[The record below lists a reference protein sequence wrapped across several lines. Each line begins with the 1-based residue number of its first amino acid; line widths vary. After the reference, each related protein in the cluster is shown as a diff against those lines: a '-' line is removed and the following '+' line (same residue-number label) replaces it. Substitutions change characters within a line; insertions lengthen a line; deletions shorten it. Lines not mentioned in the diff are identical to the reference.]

1 MKKVMLF
8 AATASLMFAAC
19 GGDKA
24 KSEQQE
30 GADVAANGVVE
41 LPTDAPV
48 VSGDVVYIDI
58 DYTMMA
64 SKLYQ
69 KEGKVFEQKM
79 ADYRKKVEAAQIALA
94 KQEQALAEQYNKL
107 QAEAA
112 KLQDDFNR
120 GLITSIEATRKQEDI
135 QKRGAELQGRMA
147 DYDKQVQQQ
156 AADFQKEEQVLVE
169 EQNVVINR
177 FQKLLRD
184 ALDEINADKRY
195 KMIVNAVSVVDADP
209 SLNISSIVLTKVDE
223 LYEGGAL
230 D

>member
-1 MKKVMLF
+1 MLF

-24 KSEQQE
+24 KSEQQ
-30 GADVAANGVVE
+30 GAADVAVDGVE
-41 LPTDAPV
+41 LTTDAPV

-69 KEGKVFEQKM
+69 KEGKAFEQKM
-79 ADYRKKVEAAQIALA
+79 TDYRKKVEAAQLALA
-94 KQEQALAEQYNKL
+94 KQDQSLAEQYNKL
-107 QAEAA
+107 QNEAA

-156 AADFQKEEQVLVE
+156 AADFQKEEQVLAE
-169 EQNVVINR
+169 EQNVVLNR

-184 ALDEINADKRY
+184 ALNEINADKRY
-195 KMIVNAVSVVDADP
+195 KMIINAVSVVDADP
-209 SLNISSIVLTKVDE
+209 SLNISNIVLEKVDA

-230 D
+230 N

>member
-1 MKKVMLF
+1 MLF

-24 KSEQQE
+24 KSEQQ
-30 GADVAANGVVE
+30 GAVDVANDGVE
-41 LPTDAPV
+41 LTVDAPV

-69 KEGKVFEQKM
+69 KEGTAFEQKM
-79 ADYRKKVEAAQIALA
+79 ADYRKKVEAAQLALA
-94 KQEQALAEQYNKL
+94 KQEQSLAEQYNKL
-107 QAEAA
+107 QNEAA

-169 EQNVVINR
+169 EQNVVLNR

-184 ALDEINADKRY
+184 ALNEINADKRY
-195 KMIVNAVSVVDADP
+195 KMIINAVSVVDADP
-209 SLNISSIVLTKVDE
+209 SLNISNIVLEKVDA

-230 D
+230 N

>member
-1 MKKVMLF
+1 MLF

-24 KSEQQE
+24 KSEQQ
-30 GADVAANGVVE
+30 GAADVANDGVE
-41 LPTDAPV
+41 LTVDAPV

-69 KEGKVFEQKM
+69 KEGTAFEQKM
-79 ADYRKKVEAAQIALA
+79 TDYRKKVEAAQLALA
-94 KQEQALAEQYNKL
+94 KQDQSLAEQYNKL
-107 QAEAA
+107 QNEAA

-169 EQNVVINR
+169 EQNVVLNR

-184 ALDEINADKRY
+184 ALNEINADKRY
-195 KMIVNAVSVVDADP
+195 KMIINAVSVVDADP
-209 SLNISSIVLTKVDE
+209 SLNISNIVLEKVDA

-230 D
+230 N

>member
-8 AATASLMFAAC
+8 ATTASLMFAAC

-30 GADVAANGVVE
+30 SADVATNGVVE

-79 ADYRKKVEAAQIALA
+79 ADYRKKMEAAQLALA

-135 QKRGAELQGRMA
+135 QKRGAELQGRMT

>member
-1 MKKVMLF
+1 
-8 AATASLMFAAC
+8 
-19 GGDKA
+19 
-24 KSEQQE
+24 
-30 GADVAANGVVE
+30 
-41 LPTDAPV
+41 
-48 VSGDVVYIDI
+48 
-58 DYTMMA
+58 MA

-69 KEGKVFEQKM
+69 KEGKDFEQKM

-156 AADFQKEEQVLVE
+156 AADFQKEEQVLAE